1 MNSLYKCSHS
11 FYFESFHISEQLNQN
26 SFRPINRQT
35 EDNSEHFIGD
45 RSQMVVVVAGGIC
58 KCSSFVSVSLYDQR
72 YNLCPVV
79 YSVPAQ
85 AIFTLAQSLIKF
97 SNSENV
103 GITFAHSFY
112 LFVCVA
118 PLPTSCVHIC
128 LTSRYHIH

>member
-26 SFRPINRQT
+26 SFRLIDRPT
-35 EDNSEHFIGD
+35 EDDSEHFIGD

-85 AIFTLAQSLIKF
+85 AIFTLAQS
-97 SNSENV
+97 NSRIQKTWELRLLVRSDPSYCIRLFTLSGSIAN
-103 GITFAHSFY
+103 IFCFA
-112 LFVCVA
+112 
-118 PLPTSCVHIC
+118 I
-128 LTSRYHIH
+128 I